1 MQLKSAV
8 QSELYPYDVNAISF
22 VAHHISWVRFTVRSH
37 WARLSGARLHLPN
50 KKLITCNYGI
60 RQRHIIIS
68 CLPLLFRDRSGN
80 GVYSAG
86 VVWLAG
92 DVPTQ
97 DDAHKIQGKDHKQT
111 DAGYSNLKT
120 HKIQNNTCHVCIL

>member
-1 MQLKSAV
+1 M
-8 QSELYPYDVNAISF
+8 
-22 VAHHISWVRFTVRSH
+22 
-37 WARLSGARLHLPN
+37 PN
-50 KKLITCNYGI
+50 KKLITCNYGD

-68 CLPLLFRDRSGN
+68 CLPLLFRDRSGD

-97 DDAHKIQGKDHKQT
+97 DDAHKVQGEDHKQT
-111 DAGYSNLKT
+111 DAGYSNLRT
-120 HKIQNNTCHVCIL
+120 HKFKITHAGMCVYASAATI